1 MDHKRSA
8 CPIANTL
15 DEIGDRW
22 TLLIIRDMLF
32 AGKERFDEF
41 LQSDEQ
47 ISTNILADR
56 LKRLEQLGLITKE
69 PYSSHALR
77 MRYMLTE
84 RGRSLEPILGALIQW
99 GLANI
104 EGTQV

>member
-1 MDHKRSA
+1 MDQKRST

-22 TLLIIRDMLF
+22 TLLIIRDMLV
-32 AGKERFDEF
+32 GKQRFEEF
-41 LQSDEQ
+41 LQSDEN

-56 LKRLEQLGLITKE
+56 LKRLEQLEIITKQ
-69 PYSSHALR
+69 PYGSHPHR
-77 MRYMLTE
+77 MSYELTE
-84 RGRSLEPILGALIQW
+84 RGRALGPVLEAIVQW

-104 EGTQV
+104 EGTHV